1 MKSTAYKKPV
11 LYLLL
16 TALIACTKQTT
27 WCERWQVEIYEK
39 KEAICPTGRLDTVSV
54 CYNSVDH
61 YSMEGVLQRVDSVNY
76 HMFKFIVK

>member
-1 MKSTAYKKPV
+1 MKRQTFKEPV

-16 TALIACTKQTT
+16 IASIACTKQTT

-61 YSMEGVLQRVDSVNY
+61 ESMEGVLQKADDTTY
-76 HMFKFIVK
+76 HMFKCIVK